1 MKIEKKNN
9 IVDSETLSSLEFH
22 TKLSKEQFLKLKNKS
37 QTLSELGVIAKIER
51 IKLKKE
57 KPKQKL
63 QMLLSIYS
71 VILALHNDEYSLRDI
86 KQHLQSKYK
95 KTISHTYLS
104 KYINEYIIKKDVNH
118 V

>member
-1 MKIEKKNN
+1 MASFLLAIKHFY
-9 IVDSETLSSLEFH
+9 D
-22 TKLSKEQFLKLKNKS
+22 KEQLLKSKNRS
-37 QTLSELGVIAKIER
+37 QTLNELGGIAKIER

-63 QMLLSIYS
+63 QMLLSIHS
-71 VILALHNDEYSLRDI
+71 VILALHNDGYSLRDI
-86 KQHLQSKYK
+86 KQHLQSKYR

-104 KYINEYIIKKDVNH
+104 QYINEYIIKKDVKN